1 MKSKTSGV
9 KYFVL
14 LVAVAYA
21 CATILHFT
29 YDFFGRFFP
38 LAGLM
43 PVSESIWE
51 HLKLVFYPTCI
62 VFLCPWNKLIKKV
75 SIKNRVIMTALAV
88 IIGKLF
94 VAAGYYG
101 LKYGFTIEGIVSDC
115 LLLLAALM
123 LGLYHG
129 LSLKK
134 YVFPAWVFW
143 LCLLY
148 LATDVFLFYAF
159 SFWIPDLP
167 IFQPPVF

>member
-1 MKSKTSGV
+1 MKSKTSGI
-9 KYFVL
+9 KYFL
-14 LVAVAYA
+14 ISIAIAYA
-21 CATILHFT
+21 YAVILHFT
-29 YDFFGRFFP
+29 YDLLGRFFP

-51 HLKLVFYPTCI
+51 HLKLVFYPICI
-62 VFLCPWNKLIKKV
+62 VFLCPWNNLIRQIP
-75 SIKNRVIMTALAV
+75 IKTRVIMAAPAV
-88 IIGKLF
+88 FIGKLF

-115 LLLLAALM
+115 LLLLASLM

-134 YVFPAWVFW
+134 YIFPAWVFW
-143 LCLLY
+143 LCLLH
-148 LATDVFLFYAF
+148 LATAVFLFYLF